1 MNSTVTMQRLKI
13 TPLPVT
19 KMTKT
24 TSCTVRLLNK
34 SYDIKCPDG
43 EQENLQLAAQKL
55 NEQLLKKKGEF
66 KKLDDF
72 QALLL
77 AALHV
82 SHELI
87 MSQTQQ
93 QEQRQQL
100 TQFISTLEDKISHVT
115 TGKTTK

>member
-1 MNSTVTMQRLKI
+1 
-13 TPLPVT
+13 
-19 KMTKT
+19 MTKIQ
-24 TSCTVRLLNK
+24 SCTIQLLNR
-34 SYDIKCPDG
+34 SYNIKCPDA

-55 NEQLLKKKGEF
+55 NEQLLKKKSEF

-87 MSQTQQ
+87 ICQTQQ

-100 TQFISTLEDKISHVT
+100 TQFISTLEDKISQVT
-115 TGKTTK
+115 GGKPSK